1 MRFYFCETC
10 GKRVTDTDVESG
22 IARDKKL
29 KGVYCSDCATGVVT
43 METLPLTDQDAR
55 RILKKPP
62 TPAEAA
68 PRSGQASASEAKA
81 SERQGAGGSASREIP
96 RPAKA
101 STMRWIVALLA
112 VAGTLVWLAYFSQSQ
127 PGPKVQPAKAQS
139 QTPGPGKT
147 VAESVPAA
155 LAQPPVAPSPPETK
169 TRVAAEAPNVQRT
182 GTETFEQEAEA
193 AYAAMARFEGLD
205 PGDVAGRVQRIETF
219 LKTYDRAIVAARAR
233 VQLAQLRGPG
243 ASPATAQPNS
253 PAKTQDP
260 AAPAAGQAS
269 VYAADLPF
277 RGIRDP
283 QLVKVKIAHELEGK
297 KHEHCIEMTVGRG
310 GLSISCAI
318 PPAASRFR
326 VKALL
331 LEPDPPSFRVMLNL
345 NTGAETLFR
354 DVLKAGLVQRDID
367 VKVAGK
373 KWLFIGGGSVDGNS
387 PARILWVD
395 PRFYTDAGTEA
406 ENK

>member
-22 IARDKKL
+22 TARDKKL

-62 TPAEAA
+62 APAETA
-68 PRSGQASASEAKA
+68 PRYGHASASVAKA
-81 SERQGAGGSASREIP
+81 SERQGTGGSAGREAP
-96 RPAKA
+96 QPAKRN
-101 STMRWIVALLA
+101 TMQWIVALLA
-112 VAGTLVWLAYFSQSQ
+112 VAGTLVWIAYFLQRQ
-127 PGPKVQPAKAQS
+127 PGPRVQSAKAQS
-139 QTPGPGKT
+139 QSTDPDKT
-147 VAESVPAA
+147 VAESVPAPK
-155 LAQPPVAPSPPETK
+155 AQPPAAPSPPETK
-169 TRVAAEAPNVQRT
+169 TRVAAEAPEVQRT
-182 GTETFEQEAEA
+182 GVETFEQEAEA
-193 AYAAMARFEGLD
+193 AYAVMARFEDLD

-233 VQLAQLRGPG
+233 VQLAQLREPS

-253 PAKTQDP
+253 PAKTQEP
-260 AAPAAGQAS
+260 PAPAAGQAS

-297 KHEHCIEMTVGRG
+297 KREHCIEMTVGRG
-310 GLSISCAI
+310 GFSISCAI
-318 PPAASRFR
+318 PPAANRFR

-367 VKVAGK
+367 IKVAGK
-373 KWLFIGGGSVDGNS
+373 KWLFIGGGSVDGDG

-395 PRFYTDAGTEA
+395 PQFYTDAGA